1 MINVIVLENCDYLN
15 ILRDINLKI
24 RKSTINAIIGPPAS
38 GKTTLLRLINRE
50 CDNVNISL
58 INQVT
63 LNNQYYNEVVVLDT
77 NLLLKY
83 NFLEE
88 DIKLNNLSI
97 EHKIIIHILKNIDN
111 GTDVLLVDDLFIYIS
126 KKNKEKLFNV
136 IKDKKITLIFSTTN
150 EEELRYASKI
160 IVMNNNTII
169 RTDTLKSLIK
179 NEIEY
184 KNLGFSLPFIIDLNA
199 QLISYELINKEY
211 DEESLIGEVWK

>member
-1 MINVIVLENCDYLN
+1 M
-15 ILRDINLKI
+15 
-24 RKSTINAIIGPPAS
+24 
-38 GKTTLLRLINRE
+38 
-50 CDNVNISL
+50 
-58 INQVT
+58 
-63 LNNQYYNEVVVLDT
+63 
-77 NLLLKY
+77 
-83 NFLEE
+83 
-88 DIKLNNLSI
+88 
-97 EHKIIIHILKNIDN
+97 
-111 GTDVLLVDDLFIYIS
+111 LLVDDLFIYIS